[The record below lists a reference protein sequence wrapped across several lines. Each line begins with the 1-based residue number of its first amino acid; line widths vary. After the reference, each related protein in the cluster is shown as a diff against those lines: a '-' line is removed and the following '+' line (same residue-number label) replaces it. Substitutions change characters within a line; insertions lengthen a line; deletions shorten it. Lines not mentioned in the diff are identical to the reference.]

1 MADKV
6 DYRILQDGIM
16 TPFGPTGK
24 KVELYKFQP
33 IKIIPIWNAW
43 SLLWTYVHRPSR
55 RASKKDVRGKNILYN
70 EKPAGPCP
78 GRINK
83 SCIAKFI
90 GFKVLDTD
98 PKELTYYITCVAE
111 YGFDHIIIVGETT
124 YGMIFLEAQKYAP
137 FGDKLAWFVENG
149 VVREYIRK
157 SHYVLYILKRK
168 WK

>member
-16 TPFGPTGK
+16 THFGPTGK

-55 RASKKDVRGKNILYN
+55 RASKKD
-70 EKPAGPCP
+70 
-78 GRINK
+78 
-83 SCIAKFI
+83 
-90 GFKVLDTD
+90 VLDTD

-157 SHYVLYILKRK
+157 SHYVYPEAKMEIEELIKKYR
-168 WK
+168 